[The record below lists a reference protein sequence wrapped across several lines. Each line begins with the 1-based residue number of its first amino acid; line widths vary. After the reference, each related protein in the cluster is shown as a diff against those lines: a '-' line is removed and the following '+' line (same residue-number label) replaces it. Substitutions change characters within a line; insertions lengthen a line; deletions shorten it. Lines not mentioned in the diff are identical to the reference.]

1 MRARQDILEIFATFL
16 QFDADRPHTWAT
28 DARLRRS
35 MQQCLALANQP
46 EAAHFWALYW
56 HKRWHQEPARLPE
69 AHLSA
74 YLQEP
79 CYWAAQKT
87 ILSFATKQYMVSD
100 CFQVAIAQVSKVLK
114 GFQPQ
119 QGFGLQN
126 YASAIFTSTIRD
138 TLRQRQEVDI
148 CSHWGL
154 LRKVSHKRLLE
165 ALHHAGWGEVTSTQ
179 YLLAWTC
186 FKTHYVP
193 TQATANRKLPKPD
206 AATWEA
212 IVAQYKK
219 ARPNAAPS
227 VKTPPVTA
235 ETLEKWLMTCARAVR
250 AYLNPDLISIN
261 TSKLGQDSGELL
273 DDVPASQSESLLAEM
288 IAMEAEHDRQDQQQQ
303 LHTVLETA
311 LETFDHPTRSLLQMY
326 YGQALTQQQMA
337 AALAIQQYTVSRR
350 LSRARES
357 LLMVLARWSQDSLH
371 SPLTSD
377 VLSYTSTVLEEW
389 LMCHYSQPHDATME

>member
-16 QFDADRPHTWAT
+16 QFDADRPHHWAT

-35 MQQCLALANQP
+35 MQQSLEQSSKQDAAN
-46 EAAHFWALYW
+46 FWALYW
-56 HKRWHQEPARLPE
+56 HKRWHQESARLPE

-87 ILSFATKQYMVSD
+87 ILSFATKQYMLSD
-100 CFQVAIAQVSKVLK
+100 CFQVAIAQVNKVLK
-114 GFQPQ
+114 GFKPQ
-119 QGFGLQN
+119 QGFSLQN

-154 LRKVSHKRLLE
+154 LRKVSQKRLLE
-165 ALHHAGWGEVTSTQ
+165 ALHHAGWGEATIAQ

-193 TQATANRKLPKPD
+193 TQATANRTLPKPD
-206 AATWEA
+206 ADTWEA
-212 IVAQYKK
+212 IVNQYNQE
-219 ARPNAAPS
+219 RPTA
-227 VKTPPVTA
+227 TPPVTA
-235 ETLEKWLMTCARAVR
+235 ETLEKWLTTSARAAR
-250 AYLNPDLISIN
+250 SYLNPAMVSIN
-261 TSKLGQDSGELL
+261 TPKLGQDSGELL
-273 DDVPASQSESLLAEM
+273 DDVPESQSESLLADLM
-288 IAMEAEHDRQDQQQQ
+288 AVEAEQERQVQQRQ
-303 LHTVLETA
+303 LNAVLESA
-311 LETFDHPTRSLLQMY
+311 IADFDQPTRSLLQMY
-326 YGQALTQQQMA
+326 YGQAFTQQQMA

-350 LSRARES
+350 LSRAREA
-357 LLMVLARWSQDSLH
+357 LLMVLAQWSQDSLH
-371 SPLTSD
+371 IPLSSD

-389 LMCHYSQPHDATME
+389 LMRHYSQPHDAATME